1 MKKIILFII
10 AVLVLIFIAR
20 FAFQA
25 KNIKQPVAGN
35 TAEKQT
41 EAVTST
47 VKFTDPVSKETVT
60 VVFDQTNNKVTI
72 SGLSF
77 QNLDLSPAVSGSGA
91 RYLDESGKV
100 EVWVRGESITISEN
114 DKQIFTGN
122 IGGQSDTDKLT
133 AGVWVWQATTIGD
146 KVIEPKDKTAFTLT
160 FNSVDKIINA
170 TTDCNNIFG
179 PYTLG
184 DSNAL
189 TFGGLGMTRK
199 YCEGS
204 QETDFAEGLGKVKSF
219 FFNGA
224 GALVFELTT
233 TGDTMLFGRQ

>member
-60 VVFDQTNNKVTI
+60 VIFDQTNNKATI

-91 RYLDESGKV
+91 
-100 EVWVRGESITISEN
+100 
-114 DKQIFTGN
+114 
-122 IGGQSDTDKLT
+122 
-133 AGVWVWQATTIGD
+133 
-146 KVIEPKDKTAFTLT
+146 
-160 FNSVDKIINA
+160 
-170 TTDCNNIFG
+170 
-179 PYTLG
+179 
-184 DSNAL
+184 
-189 TFGGLGMTRK
+189 
-199 YCEGS
+199 
-204 QETDFAEGLGKVKSF
+204 
-219 FFNGA
+219 
-224 GALVFELTT
+224 
-233 TGDTMLFGRQ
+233 